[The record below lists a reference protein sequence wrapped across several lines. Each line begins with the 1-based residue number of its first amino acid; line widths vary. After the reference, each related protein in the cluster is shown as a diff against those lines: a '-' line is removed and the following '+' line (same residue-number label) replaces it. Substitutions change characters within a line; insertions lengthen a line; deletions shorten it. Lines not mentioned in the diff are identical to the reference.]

1 MLINKE
7 RRPMANVMQL
17 ILLAYILIQPVLD
30 LLVFIGLPVSTLV
43 RAAVIPAGMLY
54 ILFFLKGNQKKY
66 VVGYFVLLLIY
77 FGMHTILNYYLK
89 DPFSITFELQ
99 NIVKTIYFPTV
110 MFVYYTFFKQYFS
123 KSSLKQWLPLVFT
136 INLAFI
142 SLIVFLA
149 GVTDTGKRTY
159 GFLEKE
165 GQTGWFF
172 SGNELSA
179 IMTMI
184 LPFVVI
190 YLLRKTNFIQQII
203 VFFVIVLSMWAML
216 TVGTKVTLIG
226 VVVSAGL
233 GLVLSIARLRHKQWL
248 NFILMILLIIGL
260 VGFIPSSPIGNNL
273 GLALE
278 TSENDSAAQ
287 EEEDSESSGSG
298 GSEEIESEDET
309 TKQRFEESLSNIPMH
324 SVLFSGRVGFMA
336 ESMQQYVNAPTA
348 QKAFGMGRSG
358 NYVSADSA
366 KSIEMDFFDWFFN
379 FGILGFVILILPFFY
394 MIAAYVRNIVRA
406 GRSAFNM
413 YAVTSLLCAG
423 MGTGAAFIAGHVLS
437 YPGAGLYLALVYAAL
452 VGFSKKENDE
462 YSVFNSK
469 KIDRKW

>member
-1 MLINKE
+1 MLINKA

-17 ILLAYILIQPVLD
+17 ILLAYILIQPILD
-30 LLVFIGLPVSTLV
+30 LLVFIGLPVSTVV

-66 VVGYFVLLLIY
+66 IVGYFVVLLIY
-77 FGMHTILNYYLK
+77 FGMHTVLNYYLK

-123 KSSLKQWLPLVFT
+123 KESLKQWLPLIFT
-136 INLAFI
+136 INLTFI

-179 IMTMI
+179 IMTMT
-184 LPFVVI
+184 LPFVII

-203 VFFVIVLSMWAML
+203 VFFLIVLSMWAML
-216 TVGTKVTLIG
+216 TVGTKVTLVG
-226 VVVSAGL
+226 VIVAAGL
-233 GLVLSIARLRHKQWL
+233 GFIISIVRLRHKEWL
-248 NFILMILLIIGL
+248 NFILMALLIIGL

-273 GLALE
+273 GLAIE
-278 TSENDSAAQ
+278 TSEEESAGQ
-287 EEEDSESSGSG
+287 EEEEAASG
-298 GSEEIESEDET
+298 GNNDGQIESEDET
-309 TKQRFEESLSNIPMH
+309 TRQRFEDSLSNIPMH
-324 SVLFSGRVGFMA
+324 SVLFSGRVDFMA

-379 FGILGFVILILPFFY
+379 FGILGFIILILPFFY
-394 MIAAYVRNIVRA
+394 MISAYIKNIVKA
-406 GRSAFNM
+406 GRSAFNV
-413 YAVTSLLCAG
+413 YAVTSLLCVG
-423 MGTGAAFIAGHVLS
+423 MGTGGAFIAGHVLS
-437 YPGAGLYLALVYAAL
+437 YPGSGLYLAIVYAAL
-452 VGFSKKENDE
+452 VGFSKKENGD
-462 YSVFNSK
+462 YSGFNSK